1 MDKTIDKNLR
11 KLLKQEEKLLS
22 QSGGTFI
29 KPLTDKVEDKIP
41 KELYNKLQQ
50 AFYMGFKTIFEK
62 GNGIIEKTYD
72 RDQLIIEHGVYN
84 ASFEKLNKK
93 KGLKQIN
100 KLAGKGSFKN
110 IGSFRRKRTS

>member
-1 MDKTIDKNLR
+1 MTQLCVMIEWSDVMDKVIEKNLK
-11 KLLKQEEKLLS
+11 KLLKQEEKLM
-22 QSGGTFI
+22 QQPGGTFM

-41 KELYNKLQQ
+41 QELYSKLQQ

-72 RDQLIIEHGVYN
+72 RDQLMLEHEVYD

-93 KGLKQIN
+93 KN
-100 KLAGKGSFKN
+100 
-110 IGSFRRKRTS
+110 RE